1 MALSRLFIY
10 DTNDQRH
17 REIIAQWI
25 NGLLD
30 GKLDVVGTFTL
41 AANAGSTV
49 VADNK
54 FEANMVVLWVPTTA
68 NAAAEIGNGTLYLS
82 DRSFQS
88 FTLTHANNAQTDRTF
103 LYVRLG

>member
-1 MALSRLFIY
+1 MALSRLFVY

-30 GKLDVVGTFTL
+30 GKLDIVGTFTL
-41 AANAGSTV
+41 TANTTTTA

-54 FEANMVVLWVPTTA
+54 FESNMIVLWVPTTA
-68 NAAAEIGNGTLYLS
+68 NAAAEIGAGTLYLS
-82 DRSFQS
+82 SRGVQT